1 MKFNVA
7 KAKEENL
14 KQRML
19 ALNIREHDIEEK
31 FILSSG
37 KGGQNVNKVSTA
49 VYIKHKPSG
58 IEVKCQSQRSQVL
71 NRFLARKRLTD
82 KIEEVIKGRQSERKK
97 KIAKIKRQKR
107 KRSKRAKEKLLEY
120 KKIRSKK
127 KAFRKSAV
135 NDSA

>member
-71 NRFLARKRLTD
+71 NRFLARKRLAD
-82 KIEEVIKGRQSERKK
+82 KIEEAVKGRQSERKK

-135 NDSA
+135 SDY

>member
-14 KQRML
+14 RQRML

>member
-7 KAKEENL
+7 KPKEENL
-14 KQRML
+14 KQKML
-19 ALNIREHDIEEK
+19 ALGIKEQDIEEK
-31 FILSSG
+31 FILSGG

-49 VYIKHKPSG
+49 VYLKHKPSG
-58 IEVKCQSQRSQVL
+58 IEVKCQSQRSQAL
-71 NRFLARKRLTD
+71 NRFLARKRLAD
-82 KIEEVIKGRQSERKK
+82 KIEEIIKGRQSEHKK

-135 NDSA
+135 SDY

>member
-71 NRFLARKRLTD
+71 NRFLARKRLAD
-82 KIEEVIKGRQSERKK
+82 KIEEAIKGRQSERKK

-135 NDSA
+135 SDY

>member
-1 MKFNVA
+1 MKFNVG

-31 FILSSG
+31 FILSGG

-71 NRFLARKRLTD
+71 NRFLARKRLAD

-127 KAFRKSAV
+127 KAFRRPAMSE
-135 NDSA
+135 

>member
-135 NDSA
+135 SDY

>member
-1 MKFNVA
+1 MKFNAA

-31 FILSSG
+31 FILSGG

-71 NRFLARKRLTD
+71 NRFLARKRLAD

-135 NDSA
+135 SDF